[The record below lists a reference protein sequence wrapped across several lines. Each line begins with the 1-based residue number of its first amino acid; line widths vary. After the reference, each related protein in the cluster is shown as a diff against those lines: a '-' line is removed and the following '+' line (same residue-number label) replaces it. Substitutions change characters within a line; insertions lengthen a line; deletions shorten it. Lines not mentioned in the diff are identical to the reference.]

1 MLSNSMMMLLLGIGF
16 ASADTLNVASIPSNA
31 DVNPVE
37 VVGNR
42 MKSQEPD
49 ETPTPM
55 ALAYLQED
63 GLREEPT
70 PHSRMPKD
78 SVLAKQGEH
87 STALDALIHS
97 YGVWKQIFGLVSQ
110 DPVVLS
116 ASVLLIA
123 YLGASLAMGKKP
135 QPQLSQGKGYANKQR
150 APRQYPRD
158 FSTPADRQ
166 MSWRAEAK
174 PISAPPGLDAPD
186 RQPPKR
192 AAPKRGKSQIAIQV
206 NQQLLRLDTTS
217 EVLDCALAYTGQTD
231 IVNIVTA
238 IHRCAKL
245 GGRNRK
251 EAATDPR
258 LVQLLD
264 QLEEFFQQDQPTNIL
279 TRAVGNTSWALA
291 KIQFTGGESSHPI
304 LDTLQKM
311 FSKHCKVFKPEELMN
326 TVWAFA
332 ELRRESREGQYR
344 ALEVAKGT
352 VQYVERFNEFTLQQV
367 VYFAWALGRL
377 SGITSVRSDA
387 EVRKGLSEYTDLI
400 VGRLHGGVRSLT
412 AKNLAMTAWG
422 VAHLEIKLNSSTDI
436 RGLLTAIGDEAVR
449 RGLPGFGCGDLASIV
464 WALNKAHQP
473 HEEFY
478 GKFREQLLAQGF
490 VDYSNQ
496 DAANVISIYVVRA
509 FNDKDSDLLKLL
521 HSTAEKYASSFSR
534 VEKSSVHWA
543 FSQVDYPMPAG
554 IA

>member
-1 MLSNSMMMLLLGIGF
+1 MLSISLMMLLLGIGF
-16 ASADTLNVASIPSNA
+16 ASADTLDVAPNA
-31 DVNPVE
+31 DVNLVDAVKKE
-37 VVGNR
+37 NR
-42 MKSQEPD
+42 MKSVEPD
-49 ETPTPM
+49 EAPTPM
-55 ALAYLQED
+55 ALAYLQDD
-63 GLREEPT
+63 GLREEPN
-70 PHSRMPKD
+70 PMPRVPMD

-87 STALDALIHS
+87 STTLDALIHS
-97 YGVWKQIFGLVSQ
+97 YGVWKQIFGLLSQ
-110 DPVVLS
+110 DPIVLS

-123 YLGASLAMGKKP
+123 YLGASLAMGKKTP
-135 QPQLSQGKGYANKQR
+135 PPLSQGKYNANKQR
-150 APRQYPRD
+150 APRQYRD
-158 FSTPADRQ
+158 FQSPADRQ
-166 MSWRAEAK
+166 MSWRSDAK
-174 PISAPPGLDAPD
+174 PVSAPPGLDAPD
-186 RQPPKR
+186 RPPMKR

-251 EAATDPR
+251 EAASDPR

-291 KIQFTGGESSHPI
+291 KIQYTGGSESSHQI
-304 LDTLQKM
+304 LDTLQKL
-311 FSKHCKVFKPEELMN
+311 FSKYCKVFKPEELMN

-332 ELRRESREGQYR
+332 ELRRESKEGQYR

-352 VQYVERFNEFTLQQV
+352 VEYIERFNEFTLQQV

-377 SGITSVRSDA
+377 SGITSVRSDP
-387 EVRKGLSEYTDLI
+387 EVRKGLAEYTDKI
-400 VGRLHGGVRSLT
+400 VERLHGGVRSLT

-436 RGLLTAIGDEAVR
+436 RGLLTAIADEAVR

-478 GKFREQLLAQGF
+478 GKFREQLLTTGF

-509 FNDKDSDLLKLL
+509 YNDKDADLLKLL
-521 HSTAEKYASSFSR
+521 ASTAEKYAGSFSR

>member
-1 MLSNSMMMLLLGIGF
+1 MMVLVIGSSLV
-16 ASADTLNVASIPSNA
+16 AADMNADVASNA
-31 DVNPVE
+31 DVNIVE
-37 VVGNR
+37 SVRKANT
-42 MKSQEPD
+42 MKSVEPD
-49 ETPTPM
+49 AALTPT
-55 ALAYLQED
+55 ALAYLQDD
-63 GLREEPT
+63 GLREEPD
-70 PHSRMPKD
+70 PKPRVPTD
-78 SVLAKQGEH
+78 SVLAKQGDH
-87 STALDALIHS
+87 STLDALVHS
-97 YGVWKQIFGLVSQ
+97 YGVWKQIFGLLSQ

-123 YLGASLAMGKKP
+123 YLGASLAMGKKTP
-135 QPQLSQGKGYANKQR
+135 PPLPQGKYNANKQR
-150 APRQYPRD
+150 APRQYSRD
-158 FSTPADRQ
+158 FQNTADRQ
-166 MSWRAEAK
+166 MSWRADAK
-174 PISAPPGLDAPD
+174 PVSAPPGLDAP
-186 RQPPKR
+186 PR
-192 AAPKRGKSQIAIQV
+192 ARVAPKRGKSQIAIQV

-217 EVLDCALAYTGQTD
+217 EVLDCALAYTGQKD

-279 TRAVGNTSWALA
+279 TREVGNTSWALA

-387 EVRKGLSEYTDLI
+387 EVRKGLSEYTDKI

-422 VAHLEIKLNSSTDI
+422 VAHLEIKLHSSTDI

-478 GKFREQLLAQGF
+478 SKFRDQLLTQGF

-496 DAANVISIYVVRA
+496 DAANVISIYVVSA
-509 FNDKDSDLLKLL
+509 FNDNDDELLKLL
-521 HSTAEKYASSFSR
+521 ASTAEKYASSFSR

-543 FSQVDYPMPAG
+543 FSQVDYPMPNG

>member
-1 MLSNSMMMLLLGIGF
+1 MLSNSMMMLVLGIGF
-16 ASADTLNVASIPSNA
+16 ASADTMLASDVASNA
-31 DVNPVE
+31 DVNPV
-37 VVGNR
+37 GNR
-42 MKSQEPD
+42 VKTVEPD
-49 ETPTPM
+49 EAPTPL

-63 GLREEPT
+63 GLREEPN
-70 PHSRMPKD
+70 PQPRLPMD

-87 STALDALIHS
+87 GTALDALIHS

-123 YLGASLAMGKKP
+123 YLGASLAMGKKQ

-150 APRQYPRD
+150 APRQYRD
-158 FSTPADRQ
+158 YSYSTPADRQ

-174 PISAPPGLDAPD
+174 PVSAPPGLDAPD
-186 RQPPKR
+186 RQRVR

-206 NQQLLRLDTTS
+206 NQQLLRLDSTS

-291 KIQFTGGESSHPI
+291 KIQFTGGENSHVI
-304 LDTLQKM
+304 LDTLQKL

-332 ELRRESREGQYR
+332 ELRRESREGQHR

-352 VQYVERFNEFTLQQV
+352 VEYIERFNEFTLQQV

-377 SGITSVRSDA
+377 SGITSVRSDP
-387 EVRKGLSEYTDLI
+387 EVRKGLAEYTDKI
-400 VGRLHGGVRSLT
+400 VERLHGGVRSLT

-478 GKFREQLLAQGF
+478 SKFRDQLLTQGF

-509 FNDKDSDLLKLL
+509 FNDKDDELLKLL
-521 HSTAEKYASSFSR
+521 ASTAEKYANSFSR